1 MADIIS
7 PISGEVV
14 TSANVG
20 SVCGLLYAD
29 LAKLVDGADI
39 ETRYPEFDR
48 SYGEWGAII
57 QQGRVGAAS
66 ATDVDKNATD
76 VCGPYYF
83 SVDSR
88 YYDDWVEKK
97 FPSELR
103 RIDLTKV
110 CRNPEE
116 YETLLRLTAERNM
129 AGYKK
134 FVNKS
139 VDAMFL
145 RTATAAPAS
154 PSALIGALSGKA
166 TVAEAVTNGGGFLN
180 PKTPTANNAARYEI
194 MDDGAT
200 YEQLWTEV
208 LRQILHMKVENNTYT
223 EGAEEYGLQKISERM
238 SVYVPIDF
246 FAGTNMQYL
255 QGLFRLNGMDKI
267 PTIREHN
274 GADIVT
280 SDGKRY
286 GVIYLLDHRVINHV
300 NRAMYY
306 DEAEIM
312 CRKSNMI
319 DLHTEDMVKYSP
331 FYKAWAIVFNY
342 AIPAAESVAV
352 VNA

>member
-7 PISGEVV
+7 PISGDVV

-29 LAKLVDGADI
+29 LEKLIDGADI

-57 QQGRVGAAS
+57 QQGRIGAAS
-66 ATDVDKNATD
+66 ATDVDKEVTEI
-76 VCGPYYF
+76 CGPYYF

-134 FVNKS
+134 FINKS

-145 RTATAAPAS
+145 KTATAAPSTPA
-154 PSALIGALSGKA
+154 ALIGALSGKA
-166 TVAEAVTNGGGFLN
+166 TVSEAVTNGGGFLN
-180 PKTPTANNAARYEI
+180 PKTPTVANAARYEI

-223 EGAEEYGLQKISERM
+223 EGTEEYGLQKISERM

-342 AIPAAESVAV
+342 DIPAAESVAV

>member
-145 RTATAAPAS
+145 RTAPAAPAS

>member
-20 SVCGLLYAD
+20 NVCGLLYAD

-76 VCGPYYF
+76 ICGPYYF

-145 RTATAAPAS
+145 QTATAAPAN

-342 AIPAAESVAV
+342 AIPAAESVAI

>member
-145 RTATAAPAS
+145 RTATAAPTS

>member
-14 TSANVG
+14 TNANVG
-20 SVCGLLYAD
+20 NVCGLLYAD

-57 QQGRVGAAS
+57 QEGRIGAAS
-66 ATDVDKNATD
+66 ATDVDKNATNI
-76 VCGPYYF
+76 CGPYYF

-103 RIDLTKV
+103 RIDITKV

-116 YETLLRLTAERNM
+116 YENLLRLTAERNM
-129 AGYKK
+129 SGYKK

-145 RTATAAPAS
+145 QTATDAPAK

-166 TVAEAVTNGGGFLN
+166 TIAEAVTNGGGFLN
-180 PKTPTANNAARYEI
+180 PKTPPQTNAARYKI
-194 MDDGAT
+194 MDEGAT
-200 YEQLWTEV
+200 YPMIWKEV
-208 LRQILHMKVENNTYT
+208 LRNVLHMKVENNTYT
-223 EGAEEYGLQKISERM
+223 EGAEEYGLQDIANRM
-238 SVYVPIDF
+238 SVYIPIDF
-246 FAGTNMQYL
+246 YADTNIEYL
-255 QGLFRLNGMDKI
+255 QNLFRLNGMDKI

-342 AIPAAESVAV
+342 DVATASSEV
-352 VNA
+352 VNG

>member
-166 TVAEAVTNGGGFLN
+166 TVAESVTNGGGFLN

-312 CRKSNMI
+312 CRKSNVI

>member
-14 TSANVG
+14 TNANVG
-20 SVCGLLYAD
+20 NVCGLLYAD

-57 QQGRVGAAS
+57 QEGRIGAAS
-66 ATDVDKNATD
+66 ATDVDKDATNI
-76 VCGPYYF
+76 CGPYYF

-145 RTATAAPAS
+145 QTATAAPAN

-180 PKTPTANNAARYEI
+180 PKTQTANNAARYEI
-194 MDDGAT
+194 MDEGAT
-200 YEQLWTEV
+200 YPMIWKEV
-208 LRQILHMKVENNTYT
+208 LRNVLHMKVENNTYT
-223 EGAEEYGLQKISERM
+223 EGAEEYGLQDISNRM
-238 SVYVPIDF
+238 SVYIPIDF
-246 FAGTNMQYL
+246 YADTNIEYL
-255 QGLFRLNGMDKI
+255 QNLFRLNGMDKI

-286 GVIYLLDHRVINHV
+286 GVIYLLDHRVVNHV

-342 AIPAAESVAV
+342 DVATANVEV
-352 VNA
+352 VNG

>member
-66 ATDVDKNATD
+66 ATDVDKDATNI
-76 VCGPYYF
+76 CGPYYF

-145 RTATAAPAS
+145 QTAGTAPAK

>member
-66 ATDVDKNATD
+66 ATDVDKNATNI
-76 VCGPYYF
+76 CGPYYF

-145 RTATAAPAS
+145 QTATAAPAN

>member
-66 ATDVDKNATD
+66 ATDVDKDATNI
-76 VCGPYYF
+76 CGPYYF

-116 YETLLRLTAERNM
+116 YETLLRLTAERNI

-145 RTATAAPAS
+145 QSATAAPAK

>member
-14 TSANVG
+14 TNANVG
-20 SVCGLLYAD
+20 NVCGLLYAD

-145 RTATAAPAS
+145 QTATAAPAK
-154 PSALIGALSGKA
+154 PSALIGSLSGKA

-180 PKTPTANNAARYEI
+180 PKTPTENNAARYEI

-280 SDGKRY
+280 TDGKRY

>member
-20 SVCGLLYAD
+20 SVCGILYAD

-66 ATDVDKNATD
+66 ATDVDKNSTD

-145 RTATAAPAS
+145 QTATAAPAS

>member
-14 TSANVG
+14 TNANVG
-20 SVCGLLYAD
+20 NVCGLLYAD

-57 QQGRVGAAS
+57 QEGRIGAAS
-66 ATDVDKNATD
+66 ATDVDKDATNI
-76 VCGPYYF
+76 CGPYYF

-145 RTATAAPAS
+145 QTATAAPAN

-166 TVAEAVTNGGGFLN
+166 
-180 PKTPTANNAARYEI
+180 KTLHPPTY
-194 MDDGAT
+194 
-200 YEQLWTEV
+200 
-208 LRQILHMKVENNTYT
+208 
-223 EGAEEYGLQKISERM
+223 
-238 SVYVPIDF
+238 
-246 FAGTNMQYL
+246 
-255 QGLFRLNGMDKI
+255 
-267 PTIREHN
+267 
-274 GADIVT
+274 
-280 SDGKRY
+280 
-286 GVIYLLDHRVINHV
+286 
-300 NRAMYY
+300 
-306 DEAEIM
+306 
-312 CRKSNMI
+312 
-319 DLHTEDMVKYSP
+319 
-331 FYKAWAIVFNY
+331 
-342 AIPAAESVAV
+342 
-352 VNA
+352 

>member
-76 VCGPYYF
+76 ICGPYYF

-145 RTATAAPAS
+145 QTATAAPAK